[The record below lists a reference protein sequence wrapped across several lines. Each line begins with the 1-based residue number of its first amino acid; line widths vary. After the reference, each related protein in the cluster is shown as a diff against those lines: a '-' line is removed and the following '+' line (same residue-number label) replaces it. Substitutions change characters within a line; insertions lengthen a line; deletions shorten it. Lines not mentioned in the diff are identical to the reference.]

1 MQDLRIKRLTVHQYK
16 WKRRDLTGDY
26 NGFNHVYLKGGEVE
40 FTDYVLTIET
50 EAGITGE
57 YAGGV
62 GVSYAQVAMAAQY
75 LIGKNALEREKIWN
89 DLKRAL
95 RKHDKFGM
103 GPIDC
108 ALWDIAGKAYG
119 VPVYQMLGGA
129 ARDSLRLYTHVG
141 IYQPELM
148 VEDAQRDVADGFTA
162 MKTGAWTGS
171 AGLPEGERIAAF
183 AERIGDLRKAVGPDI
198 GIMVDD
204 HGRGQPSNA
213 VRLMHALEPFDLM
226 FLEEPTQ
233 PDDVEG
239 LQRLRLADPQMDLA
253 TGERLYSK
261 WDYRSLL
268 EGRFV
273 DVIQPD
279 LCHAGGIS
287 EVKKIAAMAESYYVK
302 VAPHNPQGPI
312 STAAAAHLCLAIPN
326 FLILEYVRQEP
337 YRTEAMREEW
347 PVMNGHLHVPDRPGL
362 GVELNEDVLLAN
374 PPRLSP
380 TPAAFAADGS
390 VFDI

>member
-1 MQDLRIKRLTVHQYK
+1 MGRGTTVKITEIRTVISWAGLRNWVLVKVMTDVGIHGWGEATLEGFEPTVAACIQ
-16 WKRRDLTGDY
+16 R
-26 NGFNHVYLKGGEVE
+26 FGE
-40 FTDYVLTIET
+40 
-50 EAGITGE
+50 A
-57 YAGGV
+57 
-62 GVSYAQVAMAAQY
+62 
-75 LIGKNALEREKIWN
+75 LIGEDPLRREHHWQRLYRHHFWRGGPVGNSAIAAL
-89 DLKRAL
+89 D
-95 RKHDKFGM
+95 H
-103 GPIDC
+103 

-141 IYQPELM
+141 IYQPERM
-148 VEDAQRDVADGFTA
+148 IEDAQRDIADGFTA

-171 AGLPEGERIAAF
+171 AGVPEAERIAAF
-183 AERIGDLRKAVGPDI
+183 AERIGSLRQAVGPDI

-213 VRLMHALEPFDLM
+213 VRLMHALEPFGLL
-226 FLEEPTQ
+226 FFEEPTQ

-239 LQRLRLADPQMDLA
+239 LQRLRMADPQMDLA

-261 WDYRSLL
+261 WDYRRLL
-268 EGRFV
+268 EGRYV

-287 EVKKIAAMAESYYVK
+287 EVKKIAAFAETYYVK
-302 VAPHNPQGPI
+302 VAPHNPQGPV

-337 YRTEAMREEW
+337 YRDAAMQEAWTVKE
-347 PVMNGHLHVPDRPGL
+347 GYLHVPDRPGL

-374 PPRLSP
+374 PPRLDA